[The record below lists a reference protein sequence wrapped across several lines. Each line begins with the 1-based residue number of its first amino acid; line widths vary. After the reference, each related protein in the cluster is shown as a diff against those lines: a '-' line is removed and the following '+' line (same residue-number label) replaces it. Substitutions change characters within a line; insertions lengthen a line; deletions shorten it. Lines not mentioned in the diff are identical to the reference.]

1 MSNELNHF
9 IVHVKD
15 RRETGAFLAWLMA
28 APAPLEWGRFTQV
41 ISANGVGIDFLDDL
55 VAPAGINRSHIAF
68 LVTDEEF
75 DAILGRIAE
84 RDVPFWA
91 DPLLK
96 VEGEVNDEYG
106 GRGVYL
112 LDPGGTCAIEF
123 MTTPYGDKPSVRS
136 GVVTAG

>member
-15 RRETGAFLAWLMA
+15 RRETGAFLSWLMA

-41 ISANGVGIDFLDDL
+41 TSANGVGIDFLDDL

-84 RDVPFWA
+84 REVPFWA

-96 VEGEVNDEYG
+96 VEGEINDEYG
-106 GRGVYL
+106 GRGVYV

-123 MTTPYGDKPSVRS
+123 MTTPYGDEPSVRS